1 MAIRVRGQKVR
12 GGKQRAEILTAVVG
26 VKSVRD
32 VRVGESA
39 AAHVGWSNSGGGG
52 GEVAK
57 SFRPALG
64 ASAVSQVKCAALR

>member
-1 MAIRVRGQKVR
+1 LAIRVRGQKVR

-52 GEVAK
+52 EVAK

-64 ASAVSQVKCAALR
+64 ASAVSQAKCAALR